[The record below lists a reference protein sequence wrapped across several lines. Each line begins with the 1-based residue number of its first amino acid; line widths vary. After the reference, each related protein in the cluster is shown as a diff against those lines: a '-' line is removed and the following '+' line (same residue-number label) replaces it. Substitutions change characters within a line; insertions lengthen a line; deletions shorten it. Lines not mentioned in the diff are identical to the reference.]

1 MIISTWRTAVVA
13 LLALTVSNVGFMG
26 AAQAGIVG
34 TAAMLKTD
42 REVHLAAIQ
51 SQLNRADVR
60 AAMAEQGV
68 TPSAIDQRVA
78 NLSDGELAALSK
90 QMREAPAGGILAL
103 IGATFV
109 VLLILEWT
117 GVIDIFKKT
126 PTR

>member
-42 REVHLAAIQ
+42 REVHLAAIR

-60 AAMAEQGV
+60 AEMAKQGV